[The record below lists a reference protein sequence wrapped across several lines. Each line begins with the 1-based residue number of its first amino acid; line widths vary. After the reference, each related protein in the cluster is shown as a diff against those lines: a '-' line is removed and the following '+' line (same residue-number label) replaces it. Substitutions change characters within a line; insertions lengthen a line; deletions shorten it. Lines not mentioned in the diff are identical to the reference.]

1 MSNNY
6 KDASERLAEELR
18 SQSFNDMVELVY
30 RLREANDKLLD
41 RLDDASVR
49 IDELDTEPLVV
60 QLREQLAAME
70 SVADMWVD
78 IANDLFEGLL
88 IAEDQL
94 MQRGI
99 GLRPVAQNAKKW
111 FLEMTEEADED

>member
-18 SQSFNDMVELVY
+18 SQSFNDMVYMVNGLLETNSE
-30 RLREANDKLLD
+30 LREQLY
-41 RLDDASVR
+41 DAAVR
-49 IDELDTEPLVV
+49 IEELETEPLVV

-70 SVADMWVD
+70 SVAEMWVD

-88 IAEDQL
+88 IAEEQL

-99 GLRPVAQNAKKW
+99 GLRPVAQTAKKL
-111 FLEMTEEADED
+111 FLEMTEEDED